1 MRRRSNRP
9 ASRQPA
15 EPLATA
21 VRRLISN
28 ARWVLGVAWS
38 AQPAPT
44 AALIVVSLG
53 RSLLPAAIALAA
65 RGLINAVVAS
75 IKGGAISIAP
85 VLPWLLLGLGLGI
98 GDALAGQV
106 ESFLTGL
113 LNGRLTLVI
122 NGDILGHA
130 SRLEVARF
138 EDVRFQDTLGI
149 AQHQAT
155 RNLTTFLTS
164 SLGVVTDLVQSISLF
179 AILVRIEPLAG
190 ILLVPLILGYLAFE
204 WRFAMIRYEEE
215 VSRTTKRR
223 WTSYFSGRVTGQ
235 QSVAEVK
242 LLGLAPLLLQKFE
255 TLMNE
260 FLKQD
265 ERLMQLELRANV
277 LFSALSLVAIYA
289 ALLQVT
295 LLALQGVLTIGDV
308 SIFGGAAARLRRT
321 IETTIL
327 GISTALETTLYVSN
341 IRAFLDI
348 EPQMRTGGRPVEGC
362 RGEIAVDHVSF
373 SYPGSSQLALN
384 DISLHVRPGE
394 VIALVG
400 ENGAGKTTLVKL
412 LTRFYDPDRGA
423 VRLDGVDL
431 KEYDIESLHRHFS
444 FVFQSFGRYE
454 ATAAE
459 NIGYGD
465 WTKILH
471 DRDQIERI
479 ARMAGIAP
487 MIEAMPHGYDTFL
500 GRSFGEY
507 DLSGGQWQKL
517 AVARAFAREGSI
529 LILDEPTSNLDARAE
544 FELFRQFRELSAG
557 RSTILISHRFS
568 TVGIADRILV
578 LDHGK
583 IIEQGTHDE
592 LIALSGGYASLWKL
606 QHDQLNRTTTMDQG
620 A

>member
-1 MRRRSNRP
+1 
-9 ASRQPA
+9 
-15 EPLATA
+15 
-21 VRRLISN
+21 
-28 ARWVLGVAWS
+28 VLRVAWN
-38 AQPAPT
+38 AQRAPT

-75 IKGGAISIAP
+75 ATAGTISIEPA
-85 VLPWLLLGLGLGI
+85 LPWLGLGLGLGI
-98 GDALAGQV
+98 CDALAGQG
-106 ESFLTGL
+106 ESFLTTL
-113 LNGRLTLVI
+113 LNGRLGLNI
-122 NGDILGHA
+122 NAMILEHA
-130 SRLEVARF
+130 SRLEVALF
-138 EDVRFQDTLGI
+138 EDLRFQDTLGI

-155 RNLTTFLTS
+155 RNFTTFLTS
-164 SLGVVTDLVQSISLF
+164 SLGVVTDLIQSISLF
-179 AILVRIEPLAG
+179 AILVRIEPTAG
-190 ILLVPLILGYLAFE
+190 LLLVPLIVGYLVFE
-204 WRFAMIRYEEE
+204 WRSAMIRYEEE

-223 WTSYFSGRVTGQ
+223 WTNYFSSRVTSQ

-242 LLGLAPLLLQKFE
+242 LLGLAPLLLKKFD
-255 TLMNE
+255 TIMNE
-260 FLKQD
+260 FQHQD
-265 ERLMQLELRANV
+265 ERLMHRELRANAV
-277 LFSALSLVAIYA
+277 FSTLSLAAIYV
-289 ALLQVT
+289 ALLRVT
-295 LLALQGVLTIGDV
+295 LLALRGFLTIGDV

-341 IRAFLDI
+341 IRAFLGI
-348 EPQMRTGGRPVEGC
+348 EPQMHVPGGRPVENC
-362 RGEIAVDHVSF
+362 RGEIVVENLSF
-373 SYPGSSQLALN
+373 RYPGTSQLAL
-384 DISLHVRPGE
+384 DDVSLHVRPGE
-394 VIALVG
+394 VVALVG

-412 LTRFYDPDRGA
+412 ITRFYDPEQGK
-423 VRLDGVDL
+423 VQLDGVDL

-465 WTKILH
+465 WTRILH
-471 DRDQIERI
+471 DREQIRRI
-479 ARMAGIAP
+479 AHMAGIEP
-487 MIEAMPHGYDTFL
+487 MIQAMPRGYDTFL

-544 FELFRQFRELSAG
+544 SELFRQFRELSAG
-557 RSTILISHRFS
+557 RTTILISHRFS

-583 IIEQGTHDE
+583 IIEQGTHDQ
-592 LIALSGGYASLWKL
+592 LLGLAGVYASLWKL
-606 QHDQLNRTTTMDQG
+606 QHDQISRVAG
-620 A
+620 GS